1 MADYILLV
9 GISEYADRYM
19 SNLRLAHR
27 DAQNL
32 YGLFRHGLGF
42 GDNAILLPPD
52 VSLRDFNRQFN
63 AIGQKIKSGDRLIVY
78 FSGHGYQHGDEQYLL
93 LADAEKAEIEAGR
106 LTMQEV
112 ISLKTLKARVE
123 SWPNV
128 QCLFILDTCRRP
140 LSAAQHR
147 GADAA
152 YAGNALLGRMFA
164 RDPACGAALSVA
176 ETATATAR
184 TLVLNACSD
193 GDYAWEPEDGDA
205 SVLVKA
211 FEHAW
216 GEALKRGEAIR
227 IDGNAPALLRDQIRR
242 QWGKE
247 HPQTP
252 WLSPADGVFELR
264 SANQPKAAPP
274 EKESQH
280 PQAEDDDETEWAI
293 TCAKQSIE
301 AYESYIRRKPLGKYR
316 DEALRRIGDLASNEV
331 SEAQQGKAK
340 RDEVRRQKALGKN
353 DLAAWQHAFKDAET
367 ETLRSEAQGQITGFE
382 QEAARITAK
391 EERSAMAARRN
402 REAQEQQATEKL
414 RAQEEGDRRAKE
426 KAAEAEGILT
436 KERAEREQYE
446 ETAKAARGRLKV
458 KQNKDN
464 GENPVNES
472 ADSQGA
478 DAKHSTWLNPAI
490 FSPVIM
496 FVIGVLHINI
506 NGIDIVDNSMPF
518 TYILYTIM
526 FPFVLAGFGVFGLDV
541 LDRFYKKSGPL
552 LDNLIVASISIP
564 AYIFVLWQ
572 A

>member
-93 LADAEKAEIEAGR
+93 LADADKAEIEAGR

-164 RDPACGAALSVA
+164 RDPACGAALDVA
-176 ETATATAR
+176 DSKQPPSR

-211 FEHAW
+211 FESAW

-227 IDGNAPALLRDQIRR
+227 IDRHAPAKLRDQIRR
-242 QWGKE
+242 LWGKE
-247 HPQTP
+247 HPQSP

-264 SANQPKAAPP
+264 SANQPKTSPP
-274 EKESQH
+274 DREALH
-280 PQAEDDDETEWAI
+280 AQAIDDDETEWAI
-293 TCAKQSIE
+293 ATADNSIE
-301 AYESYIRRKPLGKYR
+301 AYKAYALRKPSGKYKN
-316 DEALRRIGDLASNEV
+316 EAI
-331 SEAQQGKAK
+331 
-340 RDEVRRQKALGKN
+340 
-353 DLAAWQHAFKDAET
+353 
-367 ETLRSEAQGQITGFE
+367 
-382 QEAARITAK
+382 
-391 EERSAMAARRN
+391 
-402 REAQEQQATEKL
+402 
-414 RAQEEGDRRAKE
+414 
-426 KAAEAEGILT
+426 
-436 KERAEREQYE
+436 
-446 ETAKAARGRLKV
+446 RLI
-458 KQNKDN
+458 
-464 GENPVNES
+464 S
-472 ADSQGA
+472 
-478 DAKHSTWLNPAI
+478 KHSLPPNAKPTPKKR
-490 FSPVIM
+490 
-496 FVIGVLHINI
+496 
-506 NGIDIVDNSMPF
+506 
-518 TYILYTIM
+518 LYFLWGGSRPRCIYQHC
-526 FPFVLAGFGVFGLDV
+526 GEH
-541 LDRFYKKSGPL
+541 RF
-552 LDNLIVASISIP
+552 
-564 AYIFVLWQ
+564 
-572 A
+572 